1 RMELYAWNS
10 PVGIAAGSGRL
21 LCFINDV
28 QVFSSN
34 LTTFI
39 TTPCFI
45 TCGGAGQSG
54 GGVALVGAWTAM
66 WNRGVGPAGAI
77 PRAHARR
84 RIAAQACRYPPERNG
99 PPVETAHPRRA
110 TAHRCRSAP

>member
-1 RMELYAWNS
+1 EVSYRAGSFSFGGNGGGASTAPTANTFQRLRMELYAWNS

-45 TCGGAGQSG
+45 TCGAAGQSG

-66 WNRGVGPAGAI
+66 WNRGV
-77 PRAHARR
+77 
-84 RIAAQACRYPPERNG
+84 
-99 PPVETAHPRRA
+99 
-110 TAHRCRSAP
+110 